1 MPVRVLWPLLVLVV
15 LGLGW
20 FFWPPPAPPTNL
32 VLIGI
37 DTLRPDHASVYGYD
51 KPTTPR
57 LEALA
62 ARGVLFEEA
71 TSHAPWT
78 LPSVSTVLT
87 SLYPSQHGARV
98 PGDLK
103 DLTDDVPVR
112 LGDVETLAQILR
124 RSGKVT
130 QAFVANAFTGYGID
144 DHFEGFSY
152 AHASADRISRDGV
165 DFLRANREH
174 PFFLYLHYTD
184 PHEHHRLLPKEHRAR
199 FTDASVLEAMG
210 DRDKAGYR
218 YIYDN
223 FGPALYDA
231 QTSFADE
238 QVGVVFDALQ
248 QLDLTGRTLV
258 VVFSDHGEEFWEH
271 ADAHRRYGEDPRGI
285 YGLGHGQSL
294 YQELLSVVFLMA
306 GGDLPA
312 GQVVKG
318 AVGLRDLA
326 PTVLDVMGLPP
337 GTTMEGTSLVPAI
350 TSGQAPEREVF
361 SESIAYGYEKKAIRV
376 GDWKYIL
383 SLPDSLDELYDLRA
397 DPGETTNLAASDP
410 ERTAAMRRRVEEIVA
425 GFAPEEPTEPTG
437 ISEETRRNLQAL
449 GYLTDDRAVPRD
461 QP

>member
-1 MPVRVLWPLLVLVV
+1 MRVPWPLLVLVV
-15 LGLGW
+15 VGLGW
-20 FFWPPPAPPTNL
+20 FFWPPPMPPTNL
-32 VLIGI
+32 LLIGI

-51 KPTTPR
+51 QPTTPR

-98 PGDLK
+98 PGERK

-112 LGDVETLAQILR
+112 LGDVETLARILQR
-124 RSGKVT
+124 HGKTT

-144 DHFEGFSY
+144 DHFEDFSY
-152 AHASADRISRDGV
+152 AHVSADQISRDGV
-165 DFLRANREH
+165 DFLRATREH

-184 PHEHHRLLPKEHRAR
+184 PHEHHRLVPKPHRDR
-199 FTDASVLEAMG
+199 FVDASILETMG
-210 DRDKAGYR
+210 DREQADYR

-231 QTSFADE
+231 QTAFADE
-238 QVGVVFDALQ
+238 QIGVVLDELR
-248 QLDLTGRTLV
+248 QLDLANNTLV

-271 ADAHRRYGEDPRGI
+271 ADAHRLYGTDPRGI

-306 GGDLPA
+306 GGNLPE
-312 GQVVKG
+312 GRVVKG

-326 PTVLDVMGLPP
+326 PTVLDAMGLPI
-337 GTTMEGTSLVPAI
+337 GDTMEGASLLPAI
-350 TSGQAPEREVF
+350 ASGQAEREVF
-361 SESIAYGYEKKAIRV
+361 SESIAYGYEKKALRI
-376 GDWKYIL
+376 GDWKYIV
-383 SLPDSLDELYDLRA
+383 SLPDSVDELYDLSA
-397 DPGETTNLAASDP
+397 DPGESTNLAEKEP
-410 ERTAAMRRRVEEIVA
+410 RRTAAMRRRVEEIVQT
-425 GFAPEEPTEPTG
+425 FPVEETAAAE
-437 ISEETRRNLQAL
+437 ISPETRRNLQAL
-449 GYLTDDRAVPRD
+449 GYLTDERAVG
-461 QP
+461 Q